1 LSAWIDVAAT
11 VFVLVVMVAVGAM
24 ILATT

>member
-24 ILATT
+24 ILATA